1 VLDPG
6 LSQAGT
12 GCYCPNMG
20 QNKRF
25 SEVTVDEASA
35 AWSHVRQADLAR
47 TLVLRD
53 VVHVLT
59 SRGWTVRQ
67 VADHLG
73 VSKSQV
79 NRIARDRLPLA
90 IPTGASGDQAL
101 DFADRAWA
109 HAGGRPTGVPWG
121 DTAAHS
127 PS

>member
-1 VLDPG
+1 
-6 LSQAGT
+6 
-12 GCYCPNMG
+12 MG
-20 QNKRF
+20 QHKRF
-25 SEVTVDEASA
+25 SEITVDEASE
-35 AWSHVRQADLAR
+35 AWSHISQADLAR

-59 SRGWTVRQ
+59 NRGWTVRQ

-79 NRIARDRLPLA
+79 SRIARDRLPLA
-90 IPTGASGDQAL
+90 INTGASGEQAL

-121 DTAAHS
+121 DDTGHS
-127 PS
+127 PN